1 MISDPAEL
9 LKLCGSFQDD
19 SAAVIQCKISKYLQK
34 HTKAEKALLLVV
46 SDDQYDATC
55 QVAND
60 VILEEEIKF
69 PLQKNNFFTTFPK
82 SKSLRC
88 QDIKEE
94 ILQKLQKLLKIKI
107 KSLLCIPI
115 AHPNNEKKYILL
127 VCLINK
133 IGSEE
138 FTDEDEKIISE
149 CCMHTSPI
157 LLKSLIYEEEKRQRK
172 QCQSLL
178 LVARNIF
185 SHLDN
190 VTALLSEIMTEAR
203 NLTNAERCSLFLL
216 DKEQNELI
224 AKVFDSNMADDGGES
239 KDVRLPAHQG
249 IAGHVATTGEMLNIH
264 DAYSHPLFYRKMDE
278 VTGFKT
284 RNILCFPIQDDSGVV
299 GVAELCNKKDGR
311 YFTHFDEEIANAFSI
326 YCAISI
332 MHSLMWKKVRDAQH
346 RSRLANEL
354 MMYHMKIPEEE
365 VIALAQA
372 SIPLPSEIHKDF
384 VTFSYN
390 PRQTPDSDTAL
401 ITLAMFEDLGMI
413 QHWRIPKLTLAR
425 FILMVKKGYRDLP
438 YHNWMHAFSVA
449 HFCYLLLKITNLQET
464 HLMALECFTLFV
476 ACICHDLDHR
486 GTTNSFQHR
495 LKTDLGA
502 VYSSESSVMEM
513 HHFSQTMAILHSD
526 GCNIFENLSQKEY
539 TQCLDYL
546 QLLILATDLANHF
559 RRVKEIHKIL
569 EDGYDYKNEQH
580 HILLLNLLITSC
592 DLSDQT
598 KDWKMCKTIAE
609 RIFQEFFLQGDMEKS
624 IGVNPVEM
632 MDRERAC
639 IPDLQINFLNGI
651 CFPLY
656 KLLSSFFPQTYEIV
670 QMIGTNIKCWE
681 CLKSLMGDQLGTVKS
696 LEVFDNKDLEDEVQK
711 YVEDIKQE

>member
-19 SAAVIQCKISKYLQK
+19 SAAVIQCKISSYLQK
-34 HTKAEKALLLVV
+34 HTKAERVLLLVV
-46 SDDQYDATC
+46 SEDQYDATC

-69 PLQKNNFFTTFPK
+69 PLQKNNFFTAF
-82 SKSLRC
+82 SENKSLRY
-88 QDIKEE
+88 QDLKDE
-94 ILQKLQKLLKIKI
+94 ILEKLQRLLKIKI

-115 AHPNNEKKYILL
+115 PHPNNEKKFILL
-127 VCLINK
+127 VYLINK
-133 IGSEE
+133 IGLDDFTEE
-138 FTDEDEKIISE
+138 DGKIILE
-149 CCMHTSPI
+149 CCLHTSPL
-157 LLKSLIYEEEKRQRK
+157 LLKTLIYEEEKRQRK

-224 AKVFDSNMADDGGES
+224 AKVFDSNMADDSES
-239 KDVRLPAHQG
+239 KDVRLPSNQG

-284 RNILCFPIQDDSGVV
+284 RNILCFPIQDDNGIF

-354 MMYHMKIPEEE
+354 MMYHMKVPEEE
-365 VIALAQA
+365 VIALVQA
-372 SIPLPSEIHKDF
+372 TVPLPSDIDNNF
-384 VTFSYN
+384 ATFSYN
-390 PRQTPDSDTAL
+390 PRQTPDSDSVLYTV
-401 ITLAMFEDLGMI
+401 AMFEDLGMI
-413 QHWRIPKLTLAR
+413 QHWRIPKSTLVR

-449 HFCYLLLKITNLQET
+449 HFCYLLLKITDLQKT
-464 HLMALECFTLFV
+464 HLISLECFTLFV

-495 LKTDLGA
+495 VNTDLGA

-513 HHFSQTMAILHSD
+513 HHFSQTMAILHTD
-526 GCNIFENLSQKEY
+526 GCNIFENLSKKEY
-539 TQCLDYL
+539 TECLDYL
-546 QLLILATDLANHF
+546 RVLILATDLANHF
-559 RRVKEIHKIL
+559 RKINDIHKML
-569 EDGYDYKNEQH
+569 EDDYDHKNQNH
-580 HILLLNLLITSC
+580 HILLLSLLITSC

-598 KDWKMCKTIAE
+598 KNWKICKTIAE
-609 RIFQEFFLQGDMEKS
+609 KIFQEFFSQGDIEKS
-624 IGVNPVEM
+624 IGVSPIEM
-632 MDRERAC
+632 MDRDRAC
-639 IPDLQINFLNGI
+639 IPELQINFLKGI
-651 CFPLY
+651 CLPLY
-656 KLLSSFFPQTYEIV
+656 QLLCQFFPQCSETV
-670 QMIGTNIKCWE
+670 KMIETNIQCWE
-681 CLKSLMGDQLGTVKS
+681 CLKSIMEDQQGPIKS
-696 LEVFDNKDLEDEVQK
+696 LEVFDNKDLENEVQN
-711 YVEDIKQE
+711 YVESIK